1 MNKENKPTVDQFIV
15 YTQTDCSFCTKAI
28 ELLKLSG
35 AEVESI
41 DIRLIDGALAMMR
54 DNGFKTVPQIYHG
67 THHIGGYEE
76 LVQYMEASTK

>member
-1 MNKENKPTVDQFIV
+1 MMDQFTV

-35 AEVESI
+35 DAMEVYNIHKSPH
-41 DIRLIDGALAMMR
+41 ALVLMR

-67 THHIGGYEE
+67 TYHIGGYED
-76 LVQYMEASTK
+76 LVQYMEAPPQ